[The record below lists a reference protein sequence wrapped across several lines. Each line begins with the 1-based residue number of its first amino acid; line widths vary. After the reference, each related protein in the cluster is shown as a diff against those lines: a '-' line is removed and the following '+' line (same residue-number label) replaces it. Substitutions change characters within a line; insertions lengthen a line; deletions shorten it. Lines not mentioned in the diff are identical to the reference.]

1 MYNKPEMSNEIQND
15 TNSTVDVFKDKIKN
29 LEKSIKEKD
38 IEIFELNEKIDTLKN
53 EQNIYDKL
61 IGFDSSM
68 SSQDKINS
76 TKESQ
81 KLLEEALTHLDEDQL
96 KEYQSDIEKEDR
108 LVECALMI
116 NQLQFE
122 VSELFLN
129 IKKNLPEDKIDEYK
143 KQKRNLYKMLDIFYN
158 NFQGEDKFEIFD
170 TIIEIVEKERKVYEL
185 DEEIKNIN

>member
-1 MYNKPEMSNEIQND
+1 MYNKVEMSESIENYM
-15 TNSTVDVFKDKIKN
+15 DKIKN

-38 IEIFELNEKIDTLKN
+38 IEIFELNEKIDTMKF
-53 EQNIYDKL
+53 EQTNYDKL

-68 SSQDKINS
+68 SCQDKINS
-76 TKESQ
+76 SKESE
-81 KLLEEALTHLDEDQL
+81 KRVEEALTRLDEEQL

-122 VSELFLN
+122 VAELFQT
-129 IKKNLPEDKIDEYK
+129 IKKNLSEDKIEEYK
-143 KQKRNLYKMLDIFYN
+143 KQKRNLYKMIDMFYN
-158 NFQGEDKFEIFD
+158 NFKGEDKFEIFD
-170 TIIEIVEKERKVYEL
+170 IIVEIVEKERKVYEL